1 MKYYVV
7 YNKKDNTFFD
17 VPFKSK
23 RIANYYCNFLANR
36 DNIDYQVQERI
47 LLIGIVDYKDNE
59 VLEALKNV

>member
-17 VPFKSK
+17 IPLKSK
-23 RIANYYCNFLANR
+23 TIANYYCNFLINR

-47 LLIGIVDYKDNE
+47 LLIGKVDYKDNE

>member
-17 VPFKSK
+17 VPLKSK
-23 RIANYYCNFLANR
+23 TIANSYCNFLVNR
-36 DNIDYQVQERI
+36 DNMDYQVQERI
-47 LLIGIVDYKDNE
+47 LLIGEVEYKDNE